1 MQKLYITQ
9 RKTEVKERRIFPRVK
24 ASLQVLLLASDGD
37 ITAIRTKCIQSLVLL
52 AATNSCVTDSS

>member
-1 MQKLYITQ
+1 MQKLYTTR
-9 RKTEVKERRIFPRVK
+9 RKTKVAERIFPRVK
-24 ASLQVLLLASDGD
+24 ASLRVLLLASDGD